1 MCLLPEILF
10 HLFGCFSHF
19 CAVPFTCTKQLVVC
33 PKPVGRTFSP
43 SSALIKVD
51 LPLEVRPMN
60 TTLTCCLPSTSLMFS
75 TCPTSLS
82 TLVKMS
88 LLRLGKRESGQASK
102 CCCVFCT
109 TCIFKACLFSLFT
122 FVQEDFFERST
133 LRSHLGEVAEDGVRF
148 ISRLVCGG
156 VSDTSTHF
164 QTTLSLF
171 VDQPDFDDLKTCFG
185 FGSSFPSTQ

>member
-82 TLVKMS
+82 TFVKMS
-88 LLRLGKRESGQASK
+88 LLKLGKRESGQASK

-109 TCIFKACLFSLFT
+109 TCVFKTCIFSVSLFCNKICLKGQRFDLTSERSLKMVYASFLASSVAASLTPPLIFKRPSLY
-122 FVQEDFFERST
+122 
-133 LRSHLGEVAEDGVRF
+133 
-148 ISRLVCGG
+148 
-156 VSDTSTHF
+156 
-164 QTTLSLF
+164 
-171 VDQPDFDDLKTCFG
+171 VDQSDFDDLKTCFG